1 MPPGIKPVM
10 VNETIIALM
19 DRVNFTY
26 VEIYLIIL
34 ELEFF
39 MIILWSAEVSRDCIW
54 RGYDRDNLHYNIKI
68 NFLIE
73 NLSEYLDLA
82 ELATA

>member
-54 RGYDRDNLHYNIKI
+54 RGYDRDNLHDNIKI